1 MTQDSTLALPGSK
14 APTGIDGFDE
24 LTGGGIPRGRIT
36 VLLGGPGTGKTVF
49 SLQTLVRGA
58 LQGHEPGIFVAFEED
73 SRRIRENA
81 DSFGWDL
88 PALERQH
95 LFFLDAYVSPMHAVT
110 GDFDLNGVLAQVAAK
125 AEEIRARRIVFD
137 GVDVLL
143 ALLDGPAAARR
154 ELHRLFEWLAA
165 RDLTALITAKVEGPD
180 PLSAPQYGFLPFMAD
195 CVVLLQH
202 GLRERVS
209 VRGVRV
215 LKYRGSGFAENEFPL
230 TLTPGGVEVATYGKA
245 DLDHPVF
252 QERIPTGIPRLDTM
266 LGGGYYRGSS
276 ILATGAPGVAKT
288 TLAGCLAQESCARGE
303 RVLFLSFDEPAAQI
317 VRNLSSVGLTLD
329 RWVQA
334 GLLDIW
340 SLRSEARG
348 VEEHLIEIKRRVTAF
363 EPAVLIV
370 DPLSALAKS
379 GGEVAAVDGSLR
391 LLDFVK
397 SRGIT
402 VLCTSL
408 QESADPLAEQ
418 SALRVST
425 IADTWFHLSYHIR
438 GGERN
443 RALTIVKSRG
453 MAHSNQVREMVLSST
468 GVTLADVYDAGGEV
482 LMGTARW
489 EKEEEARREARAAE
503 RAAARR
509 TLELQRAEA
518 DLRTRMAALQ
528 HELDTFAAERKLLE
542 MDGTADAAQRVRDAG
557 RIAALRR
564 ADAVGDVGDVGDA
577 GDADAAGD
585 AA

>member
-1 MTQDSTLALPGSK
+1 MTQEPTPRPHRLK
-14 APTGIDGFDE
+14 VPTGIDGFDE

-36 VLLGGPGTGKTVF
+36 VVLGGPGTGKTVF

-58 LQGHEPGIFVAFEED
+58 LDGEEPGIFVAFEED
-73 SRRIRENA
+73 TRRIRENA
-81 DSFGWDL
+81 RSFGWDL
-88 PALERQH
+88 PGLERRH
-95 LFFLDAYVSPMHAVT
+95 LFFLDAYVSPTHAVT
-110 GDFDLNGVLAQVAAK
+110 GDFDLGGVLAQVAAK
-125 AEEIRARRIVFD
+125 AEEIGARRIVFD

-154 ELHRLFEWLAA
+154 ELHRLFEWMAA
-165 RDLTALITAKVEGPD
+165 RDLTAVLTAKAEGMTQE
-180 PLSAPQYGFLPFMAD
+180 AGAQYDFLPFMAD

-202 GLRERVS
+202 SLRERVS

-230 TLTPGGVEVATYGKA
+230 TITPRGLEVATYGRA
-245 DLDHPVF
+245 ELDHPVF
-252 QERIPTGIPRLDTM
+252 LERLSTGVPRLDTM

-276 ILATGAPGVAKT
+276 ILVTGAPGVAKT
-288 TLAGCLAQESCARGE
+288 TLAGSLAQESCARGE
-303 RVLFLSFDEPAAQI
+303 RVLFLSFDEPASQI
-317 VRNLSSVGLTLD
+317 IRNLSSVGLTLGD
-329 RWVQA
+329 WVSA
-334 GLLDIW
+334 GVLDIW

-348 VEEHLIEIKRRVTAF
+348 VEEHLIEIKKRVTAF
-363 EPAVLIV
+363 RPTVFIV
-370 DPLSALAKS
+370 DPLSALSRS
-379 GGEVAAVDGSLR
+379 GGVVAAVDGSLR

-397 SRGIT
+397 SRGVT

-418 SALRVST
+418 SALQVST

-453 MAHSNQVREMVLSST
+453 MAHSNQVREMVLSSG

-489 EKEEEARREARAAE
+489 EKEEEARRQARAAE

-509 TLELQRAEA
+509 ALELERAQA
-518 DLRTRMAALQ
+518 DLRARMAALQ
-528 HELDTFAAERKLLE
+528 REMDTFAAEREMLE
-542 MDGTADAAQRVRDAG
+542 AESTATVSEREAGTG
-557 RIAALRR
+557 RIAVLRR
-564 ADAVGDVGDVGDA
+564 ADSAP
-577 GDADAAGD
+577 
-585 AA
+585 

>member
-1 MTQDSTLALPGSK
+1 MTADFALALPGSK
-14 APTGIDGFDE
+14 AATGIGGFDE
-24 LTGGGIPRGRIT
+24 ITGGGIPRGHIT
-36 VLLGGPGTGKTVF
+36 VVLGGPGTGKTVF

-58 LQGHEPGIFVAFEED
+58 MEGLEPGIFVAFEED
-73 SRRIRENA
+73 TRRIRENA
-81 DSFGWDL
+81 ASFGWDL
-88 PALERQH
+88 SGLESRH
-95 LFFLDAYVSPMHAVT
+95 LFFLDAYVSPTHAVT

-125 AEEIRARRIVFD
+125 AQEIGARRVVFD
-137 GVDVLL
+137 GLDVLL
-143 ALLDGPAAARR
+143 SLLEGAGAARR

-165 RDLTALITAKVEGPD
+165 RDLTAVLTAKVEGLD
-180 PLSAPQYGFLPFMAD
+180 PLAAPQYAFLPFMAD

-230 TLTPGGVEVATYGKA
+230 TITPGGLEVATYGKA

-252 QERIPTGIPRLDTM
+252 AERIPTGVPRLDTM

-276 ILATGAPGVAKT
+276 ILVTGAPGVAKT
-288 TLAGCLAQESCARGE
+288 TLAGSLAQESCARGD

-317 VRNLSSVGLTLD
+317 VRNLASVGLTLD
-329 RWVQA
+329 RWVDA
-334 GLLDIW
+334 GVLDIW

-348 VEEHLIEIKRRVTAF
+348 VEEHLIEIKRRVAAF
-363 EPAVLIV
+363 RPDVLIV
-370 DPLSALAKS
+370 DPLSALARS

-408 QESADPLAEQ
+408 QAGADPVAEQ
-418 SALRVST
+418 SALQVST

-453 MAHSNQVREMVLSST
+453 MAHSNQVREMVLSGQ

-489 EKEEEARREARAAE
+489 EKEEEARRQARAAE

-509 TLELQRAEA
+509 ALELERAEA
-518 DLRTRMAALQ
+518 DLRARMAALQ
-528 HELDTFAAERKLLE
+528 RELDTYRAERELLDA
-542 MDGTADAAQRVRDAG
+542 DGAALTADRARGAG
-557 RIAALRR
+557 RIAALRH
-564 ADAVGDVGDVGDA
+564 
-577 GDADAAGD
+577 ADAAG
-585 AA
+585 

>member
-1 MTQDSTLALPGSK
+1 MTEDSTLALPGPK
-14 APTGIDGFDE
+14 APTGIEGFDE

-58 LQGHEPGIFVAFEED
+58 LEGHEPGIFVAFEED
-73 SRRIRENA
+73 TRRIRENA
-81 DSFGWDL
+81 GSFGWDL
-88 PALERQH
+88 PGLERRH
-95 LFFLDAYVSPMHAVT
+95 LFFLDAYVSPTHAVS

-125 AEEIRARRIVFD
+125 AAEIGARRIVFD
-137 GVDVLL
+137 GLDVLL
-143 ALLDGPAAARR
+143 ALLDGPGAARR

-165 RDLTALITAKVEGPD
+165 RDLTAVLTAKVEGPD
-180 PLSAPQYGFLPFMAD
+180 PMGAPQYGFLPFMAD

-230 TLTPGGVEVATYGKA
+230 TITPCGLEVATYGRA

-252 QERIPTGIPRLDTM
+252 VERIPTGIARLDTM

-276 ILATGAPGVAKT
+276 ILVTGAPGVAKT
-288 TLAGCLAQESCARGE
+288 TLAGSLAQESCARGE

-317 VRNLSSVGLTLD
+317 VRNLASVGLTLGD
-329 RWVQA
+329 WVEA
-334 GLLDIW
+334 GRLDIW

-348 VEEHLIEIKRRVTAF
+348 VEEHLIEIKRRVAAF
-363 EPAVLIV
+363 RPTVLIV
-370 DPLSALAKS
+370 DPLSALAKA
-379 GGEVAAVDGSLR
+379 GGEVAAVEGSLR

-418 SALRVST
+418 SALQVST
-425 IADTWFHLSYHIR
+425 IADTWFHLSYHVH

-453 MAHSNQVREMVLSST
+453 MAHSNQVREMVLSSR

-489 EKEEEARREARAAE
+489 EKEEEVRRQARASE

-509 TLELQRAEA
+509 ALELERAEA
-518 DLRTRMAALQ
+518 DLRTRMASLQ
-528 HELDTFAAERKLLE
+528 RELDTFRAERELL
-542 MDGTADAAQRVRDAG
+542 DADHAAASDDRESETV
-557 RIAALRR
+557 RIAALRH
-564 ADAVGDVGDVGDA
+564 ADTVAP
-577 GDADAAGD
+577 
-585 AA
+585 

>member
-1 MTQDSTLALPGSK
+1 MTDDHSTPEHPGSK

-24 LTGGGIPRGRIT
+24 ITGGGIPRGRIT
-36 VLLGGPGTGKTVF
+36 VVLGGPGTGKTVF

-58 LQGHEPGIFVAFEED
+58 LEGHEPGIFVAFEED
-73 SRRIRENA
+73 TRRIRENA
-81 DSFGWDL
+81 GSFGWDL
-88 PALERQH
+88 PALERKH
-95 LFFLDAYVSPMHAVT
+95 LFFLDAYVSPTHAVT
-110 GDFDLNGVLAQVAAK
+110 GDFDLGGVLAQVAAK
-125 AEEIRARRIVFD
+125 AEEIGARRIVFD
-137 GVDVLL
+137 GLDVLL

-165 RDLTALITAKVEGPD
+165 RDLTAVLTAKVEGPD
-180 PLSAPQYGFLPFMAD
+180 PMSAPQFGFLPFMAD

-202 GLRERVS
+202 SLRERVS

-230 TLTPGGVEVATYGKA
+230 TLTPGGLEVATYGKA

-252 QERIPTGIPRLDTM
+252 VERIPTGVPRLDTM

-276 ILATGAPGVAKT
+276 ILVTGAPGVAKT
-288 TLAGCLAQESCARGE
+288 TLAGSLAQESCARGE

-317 VRNLSSVGLTLD
+317 VRNLSSVGLTLGE
-329 RWVQA
+329 WVAA

-340 SLRSEARG
+340 SLRSESRG
-348 VEEHLIEIKRRVTAF
+348 VEEHLIEIKRRVARF
-363 EPAVLIV
+363 DPAVLIV
-370 DPLSALAKS
+370 DPLSALSKS

-418 SALRVST
+418 SALQVST

-468 GVTLADVYDAGGEV
+468 GITLADVYDAGGEV

-489 EKEEEARREARAAE
+489 EKEEEVRRDARAAG

-509 TLELQRAEA
+509 ALELERAEA
-518 DLRTRMAALQ
+518 DLRARMAALQ
-528 HELDTFAAERKLLE
+528 HELDTFRAERELLE
-542 MDGTADAAQRVRDAG
+542 TDATAAVCQRGLDAG
-557 RIAALRR
+557 RIAVLRR
-564 ADAVGDVGDVGDA
+564 ADAP
-577 GDADAAGD
+577 GD

>member
-1 MTQDSTLALPGSK
+1 MTHEPTLPLPGRK
-14 APTGIDGFDE
+14 ALTGIEGFDE

-36 VLLGGPGTGKTVF
+36 VVLGGPGTGKTVF

-58 LQGHEPGIFVAFEED
+58 LEGHEPGIFVAFEED
-73 SRRIRENA
+73 TRRIRENA
-81 DSFGWDL
+81 RSFGWDL
-88 PALERQH
+88 PALEREH
-95 LFFLDAYVSPMHAVT
+95 LFFLDAYVSPTHAVT
-110 GDFDLNGVLAQVAAK
+110 GDFDLGGVLAQVAAK
-125 AEEIRARRIVFD
+125 AEEIGARRVVFD

-143 ALLDGPAAARR
+143 ALLDGPASARR

-165 RDLTALITAKVEGPD
+165 RDLTAVLTAKVEGPD
-180 PLSAPQYGFLPFMAD
+180 PMSAPQYGFLPFMAD

-202 GLRERVS
+202 SLRERVS

-215 LKYRGSGFAENEFPL
+215 LKYRGSGSAENEFPL
-230 TLTPGGVEVATYGKA
+230 TLTPSGLEVATYGSA
-245 DLDHPVF
+245 DLAHPVF
-252 QERIPTGIPRLDTM
+252 VERIPTGVPRLDTM

-276 ILATGAPGVAKT
+276 ILVTGAPGVAKT
-288 TLAGCLAQESCARGE
+288 TLAGSLAQESCARGE

-329 RWVQA
+329 RWVAA

-348 VEEHLIEIKRRVTAF
+348 VEEHLIEIKRRVAAF
-363 EPAVLIV
+363 GPAVVIV
-370 DPLSALAKS
+370 DPLSALSRS

-418 SALRVST
+418 SALQVST
-425 IADTWFHLSYHIR
+425 IADTWFHLSYHVR

-489 EKEEEARREARAAE
+489 EKEEEVRRHARAAR
-503 RAAARR
+503 RAATRR
-509 TLELQRAEA
+509 ALELERAEA
-518 DLRTRMAALQ
+518 GVRARMSALQ
-528 HELDTFAAERKLLE
+528 RELETFAAERELL
-542 MDGTADAAQRVRDAG
+542 DADSTAAASEREAG
-557 RIAALRR
+557 AERIAELRR
-564 ADAVGDVGDVGDA
+564 ADAA
-577 GDADAAGD
+577 G
-585 AA
+585 

>member
-1 MTQDSTLALPGSK
+1 MAHDSTLPLPKRK
-14 APTGIDGFDE
+14 APTGIEGFDE

-36 VLLGGPGTGKTVF
+36 VVLGGPGTGKTVF

-58 LQGHEPGIFVAFEED
+58 LEGHEPGIFVAFEED
-73 SRRIRENA
+73 TRRIRENA
-81 DSFGWDL
+81 HSFGWDL
-88 PALERQH
+88 PALERRH
-95 LFFLDAYVSPMHAVT
+95 LFFLDAYVSPTHPVT
-110 GDFDLNGVLAQVAAK
+110 GDFDLGGVLAQVAAK
-125 AEEIRARRIVFD
+125 AEEIGARRIVFD

-143 ALLDGPAAARR
+143 ALLDGPASARR

-165 RDLTALITAKVEGPD
+165 RDLTAVLTAKVEGPD
-180 PLSAPQYGFLPFMAD
+180 PLAAPQYGFLPFMAD

-202 GLRERVS
+202 SLRERVS

-230 TLTPGGVEVATYGKA
+230 TITPSGLEVATYGKA

-252 QERIPTGIPRLDTM
+252 VERIPTGVPRLDTM

-276 ILATGAPGVAKT
+276 ILVTGAPGVAKT
-288 TLAGCLAQESCARGE
+288 TLAGSLAQESCARGE
-303 RVLFLSFDEPAAQI
+303 RALFLTFDEPAAQI

-329 RWVQA
+329 RWVAA

-348 VEEHLIEIKRRVTAF
+348 VEEHLIEIKRRVAAF
-363 EPAVLIV
+363 GPAVLIV

-418 SALRVST
+418 SALQVST
-425 IADTWFHLSYHIR
+425 IADTWFHLSYHVR

-489 EKEEEARREARAAE
+489 EKEEEVRRQARAARRAATRRALELE
-503 RAAARR
+503 RAESDLRARISA
-509 TLELQRAEA
+509 LQR
-518 DLRTRMAALQ
+518 
-528 HELDTFAAERKLLE
+528 ELETFAAERELL
-542 MDGTADAAQRVRDAG
+542 DADSTATASEREAG
-557 RIAALRR
+557 AERIAVLRR
-564 ADAVGDVGDVGDA
+564 ADASS
-577 GDADAAGD
+577 
-585 AA
+585 